1 MKIKRKNIQVF
12 DIVNT
17 IFMIFVVVVM
27 LYPMYYTVMASVS
40 DAGALARHTGLLLS
54 PVGDINF
61 EAYKIVL
68 THRNIGSGFAN
79 TIFLLTVGLFIN
91 MVLTTFGAYFL
102 AMKGPKLQGII
113 AFMIVFT
120 MYFSGGMVPEF
131 LNVRDLGLY
140 NSRWALV
147 LPGAITTMNLIILK
161 SGFQAVPESL
171 IESARLDGAAY
182 MQVLLQVMIPLT
194 KSSLAVILLYCG
206 VGHWNNWFNASI
218 YLTDSAKFPLQL
230 VVRNILNFSSG
241 IAISDGADEMSRVAE
256 LMKYALIVVSTVP
269 ILAIYPFLQKYFV
282 KGTMIGAVKG

>member
-113 AFMIVFT
+113 GFMIVFT

-171 IESARLDGAAY
+171 IESARLDGATY

-241 IAISDGADEMSRVAE
+241 IAISDGADEMARVAE